1 MPYLSPFRCK
11 ATNCPH
17 GTWSRFDI
25 YYLCNMDIISIVTA
39 KPVLI
44 GLHLGFAILGIDA
57 FLWLLGE
64 IVANAGSAK
73 RRLVAAGIGLVS
85 YGATWVIGGY
95 YYVKFY
101 GSLVKPIIKAGSAP
115 WAHLIAME
123 AKEHIFLFAIPLA
136 ITIYLLTRLEAS
148 ELQSLGL
155 RKNLIRLTI
164 IAAGLGLSFGVMGFA
179 ISAAAR
185 WGAL

>member
-1 MPYLSPFRCK
+1 
-11 ATNCPH
+11 
-17 GTWSRFDI
+17 
-25 YYLCNMDIISIVTA
+25 MDIITFLQA

-64 IVANAGSAK
+64 VMYRTGSSRRRMRVAI
-73 RRLVAAGIGLVS
+73 IGLVS
-85 YGATWVIGGY
+85 YSLTWIIGGY

-101 GSLVKPIIKAGSAP
+101 GPLVKPIILKGSAS
-115 WAHLIAME
+115 WAHSIGME

-136 ITIYLLTRLEAS
+136 VTVFLLSRLETS
-148 ELQSLGL
+148 ELENLGL
-155 RKNLIRLTI
+155 RSHFIRLIVIT
-164 IAAGLGLSFGVMGFA
+164 AGLGLSFGLMGFA

-185 WGAL
+185 WGIA

>member
-1 MPYLSPFRCK
+1 
-11 ATNCPH
+11 
-17 GTWSRFDI
+17 
-25 YYLCNMDIISIVTA
+25 MDIVSIIMA

-44 GLHLGFAILGIDA
+44 GLHLGFAILSIDA

-64 IVANAGSAK
+64 VVANAGSVK
-73 RRLVAAGIGLVS
+73 RRLTAAILGLVG
-85 YGATWVIGGY
+85 YTLTWVVGGY

-123 AKEHIFLFAIPLA
+123 AKEHIFLFVIPIS
-136 ITIYLLTRLEAS
+136 ITILLLSRLDSGQLQSMGLRKPLVRLTLIVAS
-148 ELQSLGL
+148 IGLSLGL
-155 RKNLIRLTI
+155 
-164 IAAGLGLSFGVMGFA
+164 MGFI

-185 WGAL
+185 WGIT

>member
-1 MPYLSPFRCK
+1 
-11 ATNCPH
+11 
-17 GTWSRFDI
+17 
-25 YYLCNMDIISIVTA
+25 MDIITLLSA

-64 IVANAGSAK
+64 AIANSGTVR
-73 RRLVAAGIGLVS
+73 RRLIAATLGLVG
-85 YGATWVIGGY
+85 YLLTWIIGGY

-101 GSLVKPIIKAGSAP
+101 GPLVKPIIKAGNAP
-115 WAHLIAME
+115 WAHAIAME

-136 ITIYLLTRLEAS
+136 VTIYFISKIEAK
-148 ELQSLGL
+148 ELKDLGL
-155 RKNLIRLTI
+155 RKELVHLTL
-164 IAAGLGLSFGVMGFA
+164 IAAVLGLSLGLMGFV

-185 WGAL
+185 WGAI